1 MPVTN
6 NHETPNRDHDIE
18 RNVSLIY
25 IEYTKGIWLRHHIEN
40 KEIEL
45 WFNGEFQM
53 AWAGSLEDKTMD
65 PHVATAMMAHCITLG
80 KKLRSKEISD
90 LLKG

>member
-1 MPVTN
+1 MPVTT

-25 IEYTKGIWLRHHIEN
+25 IEYTRGIWLRHHNE
-40 KEIEL
+40 KEEIEL

-53 AWAGSLEDKTMD
+53 AWAGSLENNTMD
-65 PHVATAMMAHCITLG
+65 PNVATAMMAHCIALG
-80 KKLRSKEISD
+80 KKLRSKEFEALI
-90 LLKG
+90 KG